1 MHQTHLLLQI
11 NKNFVSGQ
19 NQPDARAA
27 NNYLTQILPRER
39 PDGTTI
45 PISNFGRIEF
55 QDGKRKKATQSY
67 HGSGRPH
74 LHRLEFVTKKRTQED
89 LQTFQLHNTIAAST
103 TNLSQQM
110 TKYVLASQLD
120 WSCATPLPVIEE
132 ESRFDPDTNT
142 YHIQHTIE
150 DKKNGMRAFFT
161 PIMEA
166 TTSHQD
172 VQLDAHGEEN
182 YAAYTAKYAPKFS
195 DSLYEELLNDDADA
209 NSVAA
214 SVLSRYHPGVPEMM
228 LQLFG
233 SLFHQW
239 HISTHSRGK
248 KTFIVPTPLND
259 PQPKEI
265 HLYMKSTWRH
275 DDMRLLEFLRKST
288 EEGIIAPWIKEAW
301 KHQNNPETLE
311 KFANEVCTD
320 GEKVIACAMGSRLKD
335 QF

>member
-11 NKNFVSGQ
+11 SENFVSGQ
-19 NQPDARAA
+19 NQRDARAA

-55 QDGKRKKATQSY
+55 QDGKRKTSNSVLPRIRKPPLASPGIC
-67 HGSGRPH
+67 H
-74 LHRLEFVTKKRTQED
+74 KKRTQED

-142 YHIQHTIE
+142 YHIQHTIK

-166 TTSHQD
+166 TKSHQD
-172 VQLDAHGEEN
+172 VQLDAHGEEH

-214 SVLSRYHPGVPEMM
+214 SVLEPLPSR
-228 LQLFG
+228 
-233 SLFHQW
+233 
-239 HISTHSRGK
+239 ST
-248 KTFIVPTPLND
+248 
-259 PQPKEI
+259 
-265 HLYMKSTWRH
+265 
-275 DDMRLLEFLRKST
+275 
-288 EEGIIAPWIKEAW
+288 
-301 KHQNNPETLE
+301 
-311 KFANEVCTD
+311 
-320 GEKVIACAMGSRLKD
+320 
-335 QF
+335 